1 MTKTSAHS
9 ARPSRA
15 SNHRAPLD
23 LTTLPQLPLDRLRDL
38 WSQHLGRS
46 EAPAQKRVLLREL
59 AWRVQARHLG
69 GLDARTRRLLGQA
82 VRNSQRAGVNRG
94 AEIESDKPSGAMA
107 VADGAR
113 KSRRVVR
120 QPAPTM
126 PASTRLIRVWGNE
139 RHEVYVLEDGRF
151 RYRQKIFRTL
161 SEIARAITGTR
172 WSGPRFFGL
181 TNRRSLTGEEGS
193 S

>member
-1 MTKTSAHS
+1 MTKTSA
-9 ARPSRA
+9 RPAFA
-15 SNHRAPLD
+15 SNHRARLD
-23 LTTLPQLPLDRLRDL
+23 LTTLPHLSLDRLRDL
-38 WSQHLGRS
+38 WRQHLGRS
-46 EAPAQKRVLLREL
+46 EAPAQKRVVLREL

-94 AEIESDKPSGAMA
+94 AKIESDKPGGA
-107 VADGAR
+107 VAVTDGGR
-113 KSRRVVR
+113 KSRRVAR
-120 QPAPTM
+120 EPAPSM

-139 RHEVYVLEDGRF
+139 RHEVHVLKDGRF
-151 RYRQKIFRTL
+151 QYRQKVFGTL

-181 TNRRSLTGEEGS
+181 TNRRSLTSEEGS